1 MLLELKIPALQVA
14 TPRLRRCPRCEGIT
28 HGHGRNRHRQVV
40 DIRLSEVEQRRFK
53 CVRCAKTFQTRP
65 EGLACGAQRSDRV
78 RALGIILY
86 VLGLSYGKAA
96 RVIRALVQ
104 MGSSSTVYR
113 DVQRAGAKALELH
126 QRARGKVRVL
136 GIDGTGQKMKG
147 WNEGVVF
154 AVDKEG
160 QLLVRVEVL
169 QEANERGIKRFLK
182 ELCREYGVKVVI
194 SDEHRSYQAGVK
206 GLDVEHRLCEAHWKR
221 SKVRRAKGLAERAR
235 KRRWEK
241 AAKDLEELEKLVRGW
256 PEGEESQVQDLWQ
269 KHVKHRAPSPGKRWS
284 FGYEIRLLM
293 QDVLENWNRVGPTNN
308 TTERLIG
315 LLLKIRSGLMRG
327 FQKPEN
333 IKRFVYLTG
342 FLWANRK
349 ACDLAPLFN

>member
-1 MLLELKIPALQVA
+1 
-14 TPRLRRCPRCEGIT
+14 
-28 HGHGRNRHRQVV
+28 
-40 DIRLSEVEQRRFK
+40 
-53 CVRCAKTFQTRP
+53 
-65 EGLACGAQRSDRV
+65 
-78 RALGIILY
+78 
-86 VLGLSYGKAA
+86 
-96 RVIRALVQ
+96 

-160 QLLVRVEVL
+160 QLLVRVEVM
-169 QEANERGIKRFLK
+169 EEVNERGIKRFLK

-206 GLDVEHRLCEAHWKR
+206 GLDVEHRLCEAHWKSPTLHSFGDGAR
-221 SKVRRAKGLAERAR
+221 SKVRRGKALAERAR
-235 KRRWEK
+235 KRRWK
-241 AAKDLEELEKLVRGW
+241 RQAVDLEELQRLVKRW
-256 PEGEESQVQDLWQ
+256 PEAEEAEVRDLW
-269 KHVKHRAPSPGKRWS
+269 KKFVKYRAPSPGKRWF

-315 LLLKIRSGLMRG
+315 LLIKIRSGLMRG
-327 FQKPEN
+327 FQKSEN